1 MATMTK
7 RITVLVTAAE
17 KRRIARLAKSAGLS
31 MSQFMRQ
38 AAASFNPSDDDKILE
53 ALFDQL
59 DKSLKKTSTT
69 VDDALAFIEA
79 SNQRIDAL
87 SDASKSR
94 INH

>member
-38 AAASFNPSDDDKILE
+38 AAASFNPSDDKILE

-59 DKSLKKTSTT
+59 DKSIKKTSTT

-87 SDASKSR
+87 SDTSKSR